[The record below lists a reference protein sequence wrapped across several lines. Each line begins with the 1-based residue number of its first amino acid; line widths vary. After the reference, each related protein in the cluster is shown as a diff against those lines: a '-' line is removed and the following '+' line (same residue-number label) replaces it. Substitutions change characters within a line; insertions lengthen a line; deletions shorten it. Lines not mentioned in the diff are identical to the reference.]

1 MCIAHNDRRAA
12 IVCSHVAKEAY
23 PILRAIRTEPLEPE
37 DSGWQFL
44 CNSGRAEVEA
54 EAQVWL
60 VEEVLGIEGSLSTLI
75 NCEVGTEI
83 SRESKGSAWVIKPH
97 SLHQDE

>member
-1 MCIAHNDRRAA
+1 MCSTHNDRRAT
-12 IVCSHVAKEAY
+12 IVCSHIAKEAY

-44 CNSGRAEVEA
+44 CNSGRDEIET

-60 VEEVLGIEGSLSTLI
+60 VEEVLGIEGSLSAFLD
-75 NCEVGTEI
+75 CEVGTEI
-83 SRESKGSAWVIKPH
+83 TRDSLNSAWVVRP
-97 SLHQDE
+97 